1 LGTAKT
7 ATSFGVGIL
16 GVYAGLFA
24 PDIDL
29 FLLPILHHRSI
40 ITHSIIIPLLLK
52 RWLSTPTFAGFAAG
66 ISIHLWADSLST
78 SMGFAQVYLP
88 VVKISLGSSMSL
100 VWILLNAFLGFFIAV
115 SVYRKFAWWIILAYL
130 FVALLYAIFNESAIF
145 IIYVFI
151 VFSVFLFIFKSINI
165 KYDKNERI

>member
-1 LGTAKT
+1 MGTAKT

-29 FLLPILHHRSI
+29 LLLPILHHRSI
-40 ITHSIIIPLLLK
+40 ITHSILIPLLLK

-88 VVKISLGSSMSL
+88 VIKTSLGSSLSL
-100 VWILLNAFLGFFIAV
+100 VWILLNAFIGFWIVV
-115 SVYRKFAWWIILAYL
+115 SVYRKFVWWVILAYL
-130 FVALLYAIFNESAIF
+130 FFALLYAIFNERDIF
-145 IIYVFI
+145 IVYVII
-151 VFSVFLFIFKSINI
+151 VCSVFLYIFKLK
-165 KYDKNERI
+165 KYKI

>member
-1 LGTAKT
+1 
-7 ATSFGVGIL
+7 
-16 GVYAGLFA
+16 
-24 PDIDL
+24 
-29 FLLPILHHRSI
+29 
-40 ITHSIIIPLLLK
+40 
-52 RWLSTPTFAGFAAG
+52 
-66 ISIHLWADSLST
+66 
-78 SMGFAQVYLP
+78 MGFAQVYLP